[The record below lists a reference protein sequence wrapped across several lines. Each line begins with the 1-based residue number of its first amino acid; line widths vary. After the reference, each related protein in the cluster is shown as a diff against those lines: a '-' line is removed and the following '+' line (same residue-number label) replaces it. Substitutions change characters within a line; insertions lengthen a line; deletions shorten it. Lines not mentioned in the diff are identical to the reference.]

1 MMVQEEWGKIN
12 ALPFSSYYLH
22 AAAVFQNTELGFQ
35 RKASYP
41 HTRPHPASLW
51 IYIAHAS
58 KELQAP
64 NTYLIHPDMNTAGDT
79 ARVRS
84 MICTLGARLGGGS
97 GTEAPSWTAS
107 CPRSHRDLVG
117 KSDRKL
123 RMLYFQGL

>member
-84 MICTLGARLGGGS
+84 MICTLGARLGGAALS
-97 GTEAPSWTAS
+97 PWRSSWGTSESA
-107 CPRSHRDLVG
+107 RE
-117 KSDRKL
+117 
-123 RMLYFQGL
+123 LYKIPVSRLQPHLL